1 MSEGLDLKLL
11 SIGGALWIGA
21 ASKGLLHSY
30 WLIFALPIF
39 FLIGKKFG
47 SFILIVALVGS
58 FNIGLHQIALS
69 HNALRPF
76 MENKSE
82 ITLVVQVKTDP
93 KLGASKV
100 VGSTLRPASTSF
112 LAASIRINGGKVRLP
127 LRITTPSRVSF
138 VPGTVIE
145 FNAIVYAT
153 QEKAVAALVVARGS
167 FKTVHGPSAIGRV
180 TSQIR
185 RSFKEQVS
193 RLSGDGAWLI
203 PGLVL
208 GDTSLET
215 PSFIVEMRRS
225 GLTHLTAVSGENFA
239 IISAFILW
247 MMQWVIKKLRTR
259 IIITSFALVGFIYL
273 VRPTPSV
280 LRASVMT
287 AALLFA
293 RARGERS
300 AALPS
305 LGLAV
310 TVLILI
316 DPFQAIDPGFALSV
330 GATAGILLLVPILKK
345 HMPEPV
351 AIPIAATLFCTPII
365 IAISGQLSLVS
376 IPANLL
382 VSIAVAPI
390 TVAGL
395 IAALISPLAPQLSF
409 LTTVA
414 VLPFSQWI
422 AFVAHQAS
430 SFPLISLPKSFLGAA
445 IAVLLLFIL
454 FRKLW
459 KIGIAIIAITAT
471 FFFHQSFTWPGPNW
485 RIVNCDVGQGDG
497 EVINLGNHE
506 GIVIDTGPD
515 PVLMDACLKALRIK
529 RIPLLVITHNH
540 ADHNGGFSGAIKGRE
555 VGKIWRSALQGEH
568 ISFEAPIG
576 HIEIHVLWPK
586 DPHAIY
592 DAVPGDGSSI
602 NNTSIALLI
611 DIAGVTF
618 FSAGDVEPPAQ
629 EGILA
634 SGLIHRVDIMKV
646 SHHGSAY
653 QFLPLLDALHPK
665 VAFISVGRGNT
676 YGHPAPSTVRALEDR
691 GVKVYRTDLDGALEF
706 DADQSVHTRKKELIT
721 FG

>member
-1 MSEGLDLKLL
+1 MSEGVDLKLL

-167 FKTVHGPSAIGRV
+167 FKTVHGPSVIGRV

-247 MMQWVIKKLRTR
+247 MMQWIIKKLRT
-259 IIITSFALVGFIYL
+259 
-273 VRPTPSV
+273 
-280 LRASVMT
+280 
-287 AALLFA
+287 
-293 RARGERS
+293 
-300 AALPS
+300 
-305 LGLAV
+305 
-310 TVLILI
+310 
-316 DPFQAIDPGFALSV
+316 
-330 GATAGILLLVPILKK
+330 
-345 HMPEPV
+345 
-351 AIPIAATLFCTPII
+351 
-365 IAISGQLSLVS
+365 
-376 IPANLL
+376 
-382 VSIAVAPI
+382 
-390 TVAGL
+390 
-395 IAALISPLAPQLSF
+395 
-409 LTTVA
+409 
-414 VLPFSQWI
+414 
-422 AFVAHQAS
+422 
-430 SFPLISLPKSFLGAA
+430 
-445 IAVLLLFIL
+445 
-454 FRKLW
+454 
-459 KIGIAIIAITAT
+459 
-471 FFFHQSFTWPGPNW
+471 
-485 RIVNCDVGQGDG
+485 
-497 EVINLGNHE
+497 
-506 GIVIDTGPD
+506 
-515 PVLMDACLKALRIK
+515 
-529 RIPLLVITHNH
+529 
-540 ADHNGGFSGAIKGRE
+540 
-555 VGKIWRSALQGEH
+555 
-568 ISFEAPIG
+568 
-576 HIEIHVLWPK
+576 
-586 DPHAIY
+586 
-592 DAVPGDGSSI
+592 
-602 NNTSIALLI
+602 
-611 DIAGVTF
+611 
-618 FSAGDVEPPAQ
+618 
-629 EGILA
+629 
-634 SGLIHRVDIMKV
+634 
-646 SHHGSAY
+646 
-653 QFLPLLDALHPK
+653 
-665 VAFISVGRGNT
+665 
-676 YGHPAPSTVRALEDR
+676 
-691 GVKVYRTDLDGALEF
+691 
-706 DADQSVHTRKKELIT
+706 
-721 FG
+721 